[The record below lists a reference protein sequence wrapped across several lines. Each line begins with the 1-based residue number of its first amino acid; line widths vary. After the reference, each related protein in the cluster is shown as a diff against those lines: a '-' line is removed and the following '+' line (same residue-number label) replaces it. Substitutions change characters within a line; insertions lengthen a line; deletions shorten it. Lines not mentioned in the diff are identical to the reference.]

1 MVHGAYSRAP
11 LLPFSPLS
19 TNKMSSQYR
28 QSPPGQF
35 RVDQVTQLRIDG
47 VHCRGSTGAR
57 PVVLKTVP
65 VTGACPIRLLHGPTD
80 MRPSFPKPTII
91 YNYIQLYTIIY
102 CYIQICTNIYYYILL
117 YILLY
122 TIMYYY
128 ILLYTTVLYTII
140 YHYILLLEY
149 AYAKHTVSGAVLKN
163 RGCLCPLLAS
173 LLRNNSDGGWHAR
186 VKCCSSLGVQQV
198 ITLLYNLRAH
208 K

>member
-1 MVHGAYSRAP
+1 MAKGTVIMFGRLDLNRHGCQSCLSSAEQGKTFYFPCPFRVRSREFGLARPGRPSHSASARSISTPKLKMAWRMVHGAYSRAL

-128 ILLYTTVLYTII
+128 ILLYTII
-140 YHYILLLEY
+140 Y
-149 AYAKHTVSGAVLKN
+149 
-163 RGCLCPLLAS
+163 
-173 LLRNNSDGGWHAR
+173 
-186 VKCCSSLGVQQV
+186 
-198 ITLLYNLRAH
+198 
-208 K
+208 